1 MWDLA
6 LAACCGGAGD
16 EQEYAA
22 SQQIKARTPALE
34 RKSELVEATLREHS
48 ALRVTPSKE
57 VWNRS
62 RSNDR
67 MVASIIAPF

>member
-48 ALRVTPSKE
+48 AL
-57 VWNRS
+57 
-62 RSNDR
+62 
-67 MVASIIAPF
+67 